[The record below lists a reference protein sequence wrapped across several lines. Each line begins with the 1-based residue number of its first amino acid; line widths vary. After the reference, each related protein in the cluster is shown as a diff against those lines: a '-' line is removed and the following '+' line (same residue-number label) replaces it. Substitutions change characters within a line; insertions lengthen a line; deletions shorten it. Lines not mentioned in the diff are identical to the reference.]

1 MRRENDEDEEKL
13 YERDR
18 IILAMLKDAPKGLR
32 YRELKQKIKNDATLS
47 KRLKKLECLYLV
59 KRHVNIKHPVE
70 VQVNNKHPVEVVYTL
85 ADDISLTDKDF
96 GLLYGALDTINY
108 GRNINYIISKLEA
121 KSWKK
126 EQKKEVVK
134 ESYLKLYPHFLWCLS
149 YASRAES
156 EAARRKIIK
165 LYTDAVCGEV
175 KDWTDRSRKYYQIY
189 SEFIESAVRHFN
201 KVELKHLLDNAE
213 KLFVSHFPDD
223 LKELASGYFTFYFQA
238 KNETETNI
246 LQAFQNIVSL
256 RPEKKRFE
264 EYLGENIPRYRLNKF
279 LQILTDLCEPKRA

>member
-13 YERDR
+13 VERDR

-32 YRELKQKIKNDATLS
+32 YCELKQRIKNDATLS

-59 KRHVNIKHPVE
+59 KRHVNM
-70 VQVNNKHPVEVVYTL
+70 KHPVEVVYTL

-96 GLLYGALDTINY
+96 GLLYGALDAINY
-108 GRNINYIISKLEA
+108 GRNIDYIVSKLEA

-126 EQKKEVVK
+126 EQEKEVVK

-175 KDWTDRSRKYYQIY
+175 KDWTDRSRKYYY

-201 KVELKHLLDNAE
+201 KVELKHQLDNAKE
-213 KLFVSHFPDD
+213 LFVSYFPDD
-223 LKELASGYFTFYFQA
+223 LKELASGYFTFYFLV
-238 KNETETNI
+238 KYETETNI

-264 EYLGENIPRYRLNKF
+264 EYLDENIPRYRLNKF